1 MRITTSMMY
10 DRSIGSM
17 MKTSERLNKASQQF
31 DTGDRFTTA
40 GEDPT
45 AMAQKLNLTTEIA
58 RYKQYSSNG
67 TSLQAS
73 LTLEETTLDSLY
85 TAMNSA

>member
-1 MRITTSMMY
+1 MRITTNMMY
-10 DRSIGSM
+10 DRSVNSLM
-17 MKTSERLNKASQQF
+17 NATERLSKASEQL

-58 RYKQYSSNG
+58 RYQQYSSNG
-67 TSLQAS
+67 TSLKNS
-73 LTLEETTLDSLY
+73 LSLRRRR
-85 TAMNSA
+85 SIPCIPR